1 MGEMAV
7 ELPDVGGNPYA
18 AFAVELSAV
27 VVSAFVAAVVGSY
40 DNHPLLVEMGF
51 AILYSLPDEA
61 HQLVGLADVAV
72 HVSTVA
78 EEMEA
83 GVGIPQINP
92 AEVGGV
98 TPDTLGGLVADNGV
112 DAGNVQL
119 VGAWRETRFVE
130 LVAVVNVVDGQVA
143 GFGLSRSD

>member
-1 MGEMAV
+1 
-7 ELPDVGGNPYA
+7 
-18 AFAVELSAV
+18 
-27 VVSAFVAAVVGSY
+27 
-40 DNHPLLVEMGF
+40 
-51 AILYSLPDEA
+51 
-61 HQLVGLADVAV
+61 
-72 HVSTVA
+72 
-78 EEMEA
+78 MEA

-92 AEVGGV
+92 AEVGGI

-112 DAGNVQL
+112 DAENVQL